1 MEGGAREWV
10 TEWLLAQRDGPPLA
24 APEAGPPEAGAR
36 EAGAGCDV
44 AAAQAAWVRLVGGVA
59 GLPAPLKARLA
70 LGALERAVHP
80 GTVGQAAAA
89 VDWRGVRVVV
99 DQLRKLRRERGA
111 AGGAAGGPEWEALEP
126 APALLDQLLRRK
138 GKGKNAFDPDA
149 ALGLVREYTAEALA
163 RQPPPFLDTL
173 PPEAAQELFRVPA
186 VPEEEGAPAP
196 DPGAPSPPRLDLTG
210 LEPGAP
216 KAEAEA
222 RAAEAGGEDVAG
234 RFAMEVD
241 DALQGLR
248 DNARKL
254 HRGEDPLE
262 AARDIARA
270 AGPSDRAAPAPHGRA
285 SPPPRK
291 PSMMSRQAGAHKV
304 TWDDGEELDEL
315 PEPSPAKPKAK
326 PQAAPAASPGRGPG
340 RSPRKARTP
349 TKSPVRQTPLVKP
362 KVGGGKRQNK
372 RWTEQEAKLLEEL
385 VEEHGKKW
393 ALIHKLGYDTW
404 RTNNRSQVDIKDKF
418 RNLMKAKAKKA
429 GKK

>member
-1 MEGGAREWV
+1 MAGGAREWV

-24 APEAGPPEAGAR
+24 APEAGPLPPGR
-36 EAGAGCDV
+36 DV
-44 AAAQAAWVRLVGGVA
+44 AAAQAAWLRLVGGVA

-80 GTVGQAAAA
+80 GAVGQAGAA

-138 GKGKNAFDPDA
+138 GKGKNGFDPDA

-210 LEPGAP
+210 PEPGAP

-270 AGPSDRAAPAPHGRA
+270 AGPSDRAAPAPRGRA

-326 PQAAPAASPGRGPG
+326 PQAGPAASPGRGPG

-385 VEEHGKKW
+385 VEAHGKKW

-418 RNLMKAKAKKA
+418 RNLQKAKAKKA
-429 GKK
+429 GK